1 MNKLN
6 IIIFGASGDLA
17 AKKIFPAL
25 FSLYSRGLLPD
36 EVKFYGFS
44 RSAFTH
50 EEFRTRITATLTC
63 RYTPD
68 HSCETYM
75 QNFLERCFYCQGD
88 YGEASAYQNLD
99 TLMCETGNCDD
110 QASLLFYL
118 AVPPTLYVDIA
129 SAMKRAG
136 LVHENDQPHWS
147 RVIIEKPFGRDRKS
161 SDQLTEQLS
170 TLFSENNTYR
180 IDHYLGKDMV
190 QNLLV
195 LRFANQIFQPLWNN
209 QYIQRVELLWSEDLG
224 INERGGYFDNY
235 GIIRDVIQNH
245 MMQIIAL
252 LAMEEPLSLD
262 AKAIRDR
269 KVKLLRDISPLKPT
283 DLTVGQY
290 ASGMFNGVRVSGY
303 RDDPSVPEDSITPTF
318 ARLMLNID
326 NERWRGVP
334 FVITAGKGLNSRR
347 AEVKIVFKHAG
358 GNIFCNLD
366 GCPPLN
372 ELVFRIQPS
381 EGLHFNIVTKR
392 PGSKMD
398 FISKEIDLSYQN
410 AFAGEVIPEA
420 YENLI
425 LDAINGDKQLFIRE
439 DELQAAWDI
448 LTPALH
454 YLEEEKIIPQPY
466 AFGTSGV

>member
-25 FSLYSRGLLPD
+25 FSLYSQNLLP
-36 EVKFYGFS
+36 EQVNFYGFA
-44 RSAFTH
+44 RSPFSD
-50 EEFRTRITATLTC
+50 EEFRNRITSTLTC

-68 HSCETYM
+68 HSCETFIKK
-75 QNFLERCFYCQGD
+75 FLERCYYCQGD
-88 YGEASAYQNLD
+88 YNDSSAYEQLEQ
-99 TLMCETGNCDD
+99 LMCSHDNEADD
-110 QASLLFYL
+110 AALLFYL

-129 SAMKRAG
+129 VAMKAAG
-136 LVHENDQPHWS
+136 LVHESDFPHWS
-147 RVIIEKPFGRDRKS
+147 RVIIEKPFGRDRAS
-161 SDQLTEQLS
+161 SDRLTEQLGS
-170 TLFSENNTYR
+170 LFTENNTYR
-180 IDHYLGKDMV
+180 IDHYLGKEMV

-195 LRFANQIFQPLWNN
+195 LRFANQIFQPLWNRE
-209 QYIQRVELLWSEDLG
+209 YIQRIELVWAEDLG
-224 INERGGYFDNY
+224 INERGGYFDHY

-252 LAMEEPLSLD
+252 LAMEEPSSLD
-262 AKAIRDR
+262 ANAIRDR
-269 KVKLLRDISPLKPT
+269 KVELLQAIKPVKP
-283 DLTVGQY
+283 DELVVGQY
-290 ASGMFNGVRVSGY
+290 SSGMFNGVRVSGY
-303 RDDPSVPEDSITPTF
+303 RDDPSVPDDSITPTF
-318 ARLMLNID
+318 ARLSLNID

-334 FVITAGKGLNSRR
+334 FNITAGKGLNSKKT
-347 AEVKIVFKHAG
+347 EIKIVFKHAG
-358 GNIFCNLD
+358 SNIFCNLD
-366 GCPPLN
+366 RCPPLN

-392 PGSKMD
+392 PGAKMD

-425 LDAINGDKQLFIRE
+425 LDAINGNKQLFIRE

-454 YLEEEKIIPQPY
+454 YLEEQKIIPQFY
-466 AFGTSGV
+466 KFGSGGV